1 MVLDTLRQAAA
12 TLLTHPLR
20 ASLGALAI
28 AVAVATIVVVVAALD
43 GVQEY
48 ARATTARTFGADT
61 FLVAQ
66 VASPG
71 RVSRRELRA
80 QLARNPPIRRADV
93 AYLERHADGRV
104 LYAPNAQARAAVS
117 AGTLELEDAAVTGT
131 TAALADIREIDLA
144 RGRFFRDDEDRA
156 GAFVAVIGA
165 DVADTV
171 FPTMDPLGQSLRLSG
186 RRFVVIGVQTRLGSA
201 GAGSLDKY
209 VWIPI
214 RAYERIFGSPRT
226 LQMFAKAAPGIDAS
240 EGEGRARISLRA
252 KRALAPG
259 VADNF
264 DVLTPDA
271 ARGFVANLSAR
282 VGAAA
287 GPISLMALIAAIV
300 VVTNTVLV
308 SVSER
313 TREIGVRRALG
324 ARRGRIMAEVLAES
338 TLMAMVGGLAGAMA
352 AAGLLMGL
360 GALLDFPLPVAL
372 STIAWSVTA
381 AAASGLAAG
390 WYPAWRATRLDII
403 NAIRMD

>member
-1 MVLDTLRQAAA
+1 MVFDTLRQAAA

-43 GVQEY
+43 GVQVY

-93 AYLERHADGRV
+93 AYLEHNADGRV

-117 AGTLELEDAAVTGT
+117 AGTRELEDAAVTGT

-214 RAYERIFGSPRT
+214 RAYERIFGAPRT
-226 LQMFAKAAPGIDAS
+226 LQIFAKAAPGIDAS

-252 KRALAPG
+252 KRALAPS

-338 TLMAMVGGLAGAMA
+338 TLMSLVGGLAGAMS
-352 AAGLLMGL
+352 AAGLLMAL
-360 GALLDFPLPVAL
+360 GSLLDFPLPVAA